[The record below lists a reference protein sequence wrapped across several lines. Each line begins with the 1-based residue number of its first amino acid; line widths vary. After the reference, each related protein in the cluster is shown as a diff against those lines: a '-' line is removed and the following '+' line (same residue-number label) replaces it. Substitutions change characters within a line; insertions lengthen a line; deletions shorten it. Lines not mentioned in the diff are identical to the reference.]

1 MLGGAF
7 ERAVEEWRSL
17 VTDDGA
23 RFDAVI
29 DLRAE
34 EIQPQVTW
42 GTSPEMVLS
51 IEDRVPDPER
61 EKDATKRDA
70 LKVAIDDALAGKTV
84 TLWLTDKK
92 GRDVAIPTAKIAF
105 VEIGSGD
112 NGPRIGFGG

>member
-1 MLGGAF
+1 MDIRIGITQSPR
-7 ERAVEEWRSL
+7 EISL
-17 VTDDGA
+17 EMDD
-23 RFDAVI
+23 
-29 DLRAE
+29 
-34 EIQPQVTW
+34 
-42 GTSPEMVLS
+42 
-51 IEDRVPDPER
+51 
-61 EKDATKRDA
+61 DATKRDA